1 MRGLLYKDFLLSRLL
16 IGLLIVLQ
24 IGASISCIILSK
36 NQTFDSIDTYLVNG
50 LIFYIP
56 FFLCS
61 ITNTEFFKADERHT
75 WCHFAVSTPL
85 AARGQIL
92 CKYIMVAIVNASIF
106 VMCLIADFICNKIS
120 GADGSAWKILVAY
133 LILHFIINA
142 VEIPFFV
149 RFGTVKG
156 ANIKGGL
163 FGLVFSVLFIYFLFG
178 DLTFFREHNFFDW
191 LLELVMTG
199 PDMNKICIWG
209 GIIAVVLY
217 AVSYFISTLLYRRGI
232 EAYEN

>member
-1 MRGLLYKDFLLSRLL
+1 MRGLIYKDFLLCRLL
-16 IGLLIVLQ
+16 LGLLIVLQ
-24 IGASISCIILSK
+24 IGTSTGCVLLSET
-36 NQTFDSIDTYLVNG
+36 QTFDSVDTYLVNG
-50 LIFYIP
+50 LIFYVP
-56 FFLCS
+56 FFFCS
-61 ITNTEFFKADERHT
+61 ITNTEFFKADEKRT

-92 CKYIMVAIVNASIF
+92 CKYIMVAIVNAAIF
-106 VMCLIADFICNKIS
+106 VMCLITDFVLNKIS
-120 GADGSAWKILVAY
+120 GADGSAWKILVVY
-133 LILHFIINA
+133 LIIQIITNA

-156 ANIKGGL
+156 ANVKGGL
-163 FGLVFSVLFIYFLFG
+163 FGLVVSVLFIYFLFG

-209 GIIAVVLY
+209 SIIAVVFY
-217 AVSYFISTLLYRRGI
+217 VVSYFISTLLHRSGI
-232 EAYEN
+232 DAYEN